1 MPHFCRLTV
10 GFRVPADPWGSN
22 TGVRAEISPPTYLH
36 PSAMLGSKLRKEQH
50 KRHRVY
56 TGSGH
61 HCGVIPYS
69 SVWCVDCLLGWWLR
83 ESWIRGCSGSR
94 TIPSAGLLDY
104 EDTRLKTSSHVRM
117 GLSLAWKAS
126 LAMRI
131 FKISYHCNRLCVT
144 LTLSGVYI
152 NRRVVVRRQSTPY
165 TTIIP

>member
-1 MPHFCRLTV
+1 MPQKSQQIELVYILFSLRWNVEFILQSRTLSWCSQSSINYSEEEPALQCRRQYARRT
-10 GFRVPADPWGSN
+10 R
-22 TGVRAEISPPTYLH
+22 
-36 PSAMLGSKLRKEQH
+36 
-50 KRHRVY
+50 RHWSLVQ
-56 TGSGH
+56 G
-61 HCGVIPYS
+61 
-69 SVWCVDCLLGWWLR
+69 LLR

-104 EDTRLKTSSHVRM
+104 EDTRLKTSSRVRM

-131 FKISYHCNRLCVT
+131 FKISYHCNRLYVT
-144 LTLSGVYI
+144 LTLSSVYI